1 MASTDGSAEGF
12 DLRRERR
19 PVATATNP
27 ARLSVV
33 GNDDGGDDPTARFVA
48 QALPYRAQLY
58 GTARRMTANHFDAE
72 DLVQET
78 ILKAYIAFRSFRD
91 GTNLRAWLFR
101 IMYNTWVSDYRARAR
116 RPCEVMVDD
125 FKDWQLVEHSE
136 HAPAGLRSA
145 EAEALDAMRDDDM
158 ADALEQLPRD
168 NQMIVYFADVAG
180 FKYRE
185 VAALMDIPVG
195 TVMSR
200 LSRSRSRLRELLAEV
215 ALDRGVHRSATAV
228 KALEP
233 HHTRT
238 QSTSMS
244 AG

>member
-1 MASTDGSAEGF
+1 MGTELA
-12 DLRRERR
+12 LL
-19 PVATATNP
+19 P
-27 ARLSVV
+27 SV
-33 GNDDGGDDPTARFVA
+33 GDDIEGGDPAARFIS

-78 ILKAYIAFRSFRD
+78 MLKAYIAFRSFRD

-101 IMYNTWVSDYRARAR
+101 IMYNTWVSDYRSRSR

-125 FKDWQLVEHSE
+125 FKDWQLIERSE
-136 HAPAGLRSA
+136 YAPSGLRSA
-145 EAEALDAMRDDDM
+145 ETEAFDAMRDDDM
-158 ADALEQLPRD
+158 ADALGQLPRD

-185 VAALMDIPVG
+185 VAVLMNIPVG

-200 LSRSRSRLRELLAEV
+200 LSRSRARLRELLTEV
-215 ALDRGVHRSATAV
+215 ARDRGVHRRDGGAR
-228 KALEP
+228 ALRP
-233 HHTRT
+233 DAHHHTRT